1 MEFKCLSV
9 YWPAKAPIQLHGDRV
24 YVFDATLCA
33 MNGLGTAAYSLQGEV
48 LKTTVALVVSGH
60 LRPSSLHRL
69 SDDMLVVPEVTMGLS
84 GDMPKV
90 TMVAPRASTS

>member
-1 MEFKCLSV
+1 MRYERVRDGCL
-9 YWPAKAPIQLHGDRV
+9 L
-24 YVFDATLCA
+24 
-33 MNGLGTAAYSLQGEV
+33 SLGEV

>member
-1 MEFKCLSV
+1 MLVFSV
-9 YWPAKAPIQLHGDRV
+9 YWPAKAAIQLHGDRV

>member
-1 MEFKCLSV
+1 MEF
-9 YWPAKAPIQLHGDRV
+9 IGQLKQLFSCTV
-24 YVFDATLCA
+24 TESMSSMLLYAL
-33 MNGLGTAAYSLQGEV
+33 V